1 MYTVRIPFRVPHHTR
16 IATDEAHRVRGHL
29 QIALKWE
36 GYYHVL
42 KATGFNSE
50 AEANEFAACAHAAF
64 AWLLLQKGIA
74 ATASLGPQKISYY
87 NDPVIAGVN
96 VARSVGMSE
105 ATSVDTIIDGSQT
118 AVYLSSKNVKVGTGF
133 PADVYITVPTELA
146 LDVLI
151 EGSTSPGGARV
162 PADAKLSVAL
172 SLYAAY
178 FTEDSAKARFLTLI
192 MAFEA
197 LAAATLKAP
206 VALDLLSRW
215 QADLSALRSAVPSQ
229 SDDAAALDSLERELL
244 FRREDSVRSQVRKLV
259 IASLSPAE
267 DSFDRARDAVRLYDL
282 RSKLV
287 HEGSLDE
294 PILDRATQEAKALAH
309 RILLA
314 RFNALTRLAE

>member
-1 MYTVRIPFRVPHHTR
+1 MYTVRIPFRVPQHTR
-16 IATDEAHRVRGHL
+16 ISTDEAHRVCGHL
-29 QIALKWE
+29 QLSLKWE

-42 KATGFNSE
+42 KATGFGSE
-50 AEANEFAACAHAAF
+50 AEANGFAACAHAAF

-74 ATASLGPQKISYY
+74 ASASLGPQKVTYY
-87 NDPVIAGVN
+87 DDPVLAGIN
-96 VARSVGMSE
+96 IARSFGKTE
-105 ATSVDTIIDGSQT
+105 PTPIDTIIDGSQT

-133 PADVYITVPTELA
+133 PADVYITVPTESA

-151 EGSTSPGGARV
+151 EGSTFPGGARV
-162 PADAKLSVAL
+162 PNDAKLSVAL

-178 FTEDSAKARFLTLI
+178 FTEASAKARFLTLI

-197 LAAATLKAP
+197 LAAATLKTP
-206 VALDLLSRW
+206 VALDLLTQW
-215 QADLSALRSAVPSQ
+215 QAELSAVRCALPPQ

-267 DSFDRARDAVRLYDL
+267 DCSDRARDAVRLYDL
-282 RSKLV
+282 RSTLV

-294 PILDRATQEAKALAH
+294 ATLDRGTQEAKALAH
-309 RILLA
+309 QILLA
-314 RFNALTRLAE
+314 RFDALARLAG